1 MLAPVSQMK
10 FSKNRFGVRTATAVA
25 AWLCAAQAAWALEPF
40 KVQDIRVEGLQR
52 VEAGTVFASM
62 PLRVGDDY
70 SDDKG
75 AAAIRSLFALGL
87 FKDVRL
93 EANGNVLVV
102 VVEERPTIAGV
113 EFVGTKEFD
122 KEALQKAMRDV
133 GLAEGRPFDKALAD
147 RAEQELKRQYINRS
161 LYGAEVVTTVTPIE
175 RNRVNLTFSVTE
187 GDAAKINDIRIVGN
201 KAFSESTLKKQF
213 DQDTGGW
220 LSWYTKSNRYARSK
234 LNADLE
240 TLRSYYLQRGYLD
253 FRIDSTQVAISPD
266 KQKISLVVNIHE
278 GEKFVV
284 SGVELAGDY
293 LGRDDE
299 FKSLVKIRP
308 GQAYNADLVA
318 ETTKAFSDHF
328 SNFGFAFAR
337 VEAVPEVDRENNR
350 VAFVLRAEPSRRA
363 YVRRIQVA
371 GNDRTR
377 DEVIRREFRQFESS
391 WYDGDKIKLSRDRVD
406 RLGYFTE
413 VDVDTQEIPGSPDQ
427 VDLVVNV
434 KEKPTGAVTL
444 GAGFSSAEKV
454 SLSFGIKQENAFGS
468 GNYLG
473 LDVNTSK
480 YNRTLV
486 VSTTDPYFTQDGISR
501 TVDAY
506 YRTSRP
512 YSGDVYVGDDLVKS
526 EDLYKIVSK
535 GASVRFGVPFSEI
548 DTVYFGVGVEQ
559 TKIDQGVYMPIQYR
573 EYGDKNTTGIPLTLG
588 WGRDSRDSALAPN
601 SGRYQRFNAE
611 WSPAGDMNYVKANY
625 QFQQYLP
632 ITKAMTFA
640 VNAELGWGKGLGG
653 KSYPIFKN
661 FYAGGLGSVR
671 GFEQGSLGP
680 RANQYIGVNG
690 AVENYASG
698 SYSYLGGAKKAV
710 MNFEL
715 IAPFPGAGNDK
726 TLRWF
731 TFVDVGGIY
740 GENDPIRADE
750 LRASAGIGLSW
761 ISPLGPLRLAWA
773 NPIRKKNG
781 DELQKLQF
789 QIGTSF

>member
-1 MLAPVSQMK
+1 MK
-10 FSKNRFGVRTATAVA
+10 LPFNRFGARTATAVA
-25 AWLCAAQAAWALEPF
+25 ALLCLAQGAWALEPF

-70 SDDKG
+70 NDDKG

-113 EFVGTKEFD
+113 DFVGTKEFD

-187 GDAAKINDIRIVGN
+187 GEAAKINNIRIVGN
-201 KAFSESTLKKQF
+201 QAFSESTLKKQF

-220 LSWYTKSNRYARSK
+220 LSWYTKSDRYARSK

-253 FRIDSTQVAISPD
+253 FRIESTQVAISPD

-284 SGVELAGDY
+284 SGVQLEGNY
-293 LGRDDE
+293 LEREDE
-299 FKSLVKIRP
+299 FKALVKIRP
-308 GQAYNADLVA
+308 GQPYNADLVT

-328 SNFGFAFAR
+328 SKFGFAFAR
-337 VEAVPEVDRENNR
+337 VEAVPEIDREHNR

-363 YVRRIQVA
+363 YVRRIQVS

-406 RLGYFTE
+406 RLGFFTE
-413 VDVDTQEIPGSPDQ
+413 VGVDTQEVPGAPDQ
-427 VDLVVNV
+427 VDLVVSV

-454 SLSFGIKQENAFGS
+454 SLTFGIKQENAFGS

-512 YSGDVYVGDDLVKS
+512 YSYYYDGQEVNTDDM
-526 EDLYKIVSK
+526 YKIVSK
-535 GASVRFGVPFSEI
+535 GASVRFGVPFSEQ
-548 DTVYFGVGVEQ
+548 DTVYFGLGFEQ
-559 TKIDQGVYMPIQYR
+559 TSIKRGVYMPSQY
-573 EYGDKNTTGIPLTLG
+573 EPYTGKSNTAIPLTLG

-611 WSPAGDMNYVKANY
+611 WSAAGDLNYVKANY
-625 QFQQYLP
+625 QFQQYIP
-632 ITKAMTFA
+632 VTKAITFA
-640 VNAELGWGKGLGG
+640 ANAELGWGKGLGG
-653 KSYPIFKN
+653 KDFPIFKN

-680 RANQYIGVNG
+680 RSSTFVGPDGNPTAYT
-690 AVENYASG
+690 SG
-698 SYSYLGGAKKAV
+698 NYSYLGGAKKAV

-731 TFVDVGGIY
+731 TFVDVGNVY
-740 GENDPIRADE
+740 GENDPIRFSDM
-750 LRASAGIGLSW
+750 RASVGIGLSW

-773 NPIRKKNG
+773 NPIRKQPG